1 MTGTR
6 PSTPAPAPTDSPD
19 PWVADHIRRFEET
32 GGVPRPGIRDLLLT
46 TRGRRSGVLRR
57 TALAY
62 VRDGEAA
69 GGGEAADGGAAYVL
83 TASNAGAER
92 HPAWYL
98 NLTADPAVTLQV
110 GVAAFPATARPA
122 TPAEAERLWPVVV
135 AAMPSYA
142 AYRDAAARAGGR
154 EVPLV
159 LVTRTAEAAEAPVA
173 G

>member
-1 MTGTR
+1 MT
-6 PSTPAPAPTDSPD
+6 AHVTDSPD
-19 PWVADHIRRFEET
+19 PWVAEHIRRFEET

-62 VRDGEAA
+62 VRDG
-69 GGGEAADGGAAYVL
+69 DAYVL

-110 GVAAFPATARPA
+110 GTLTFPAVARRATA
-122 TPAEAERLWPVVV
+122 AEAERLWPAVV

-142 AYRDAAARAGGR
+142 AYRASAGR
-154 EVPLV
+154 EIPLV
-159 LVTRTAEAAEAPVA
+159 LVTRTTGPAA
-173 G
+173 GGC